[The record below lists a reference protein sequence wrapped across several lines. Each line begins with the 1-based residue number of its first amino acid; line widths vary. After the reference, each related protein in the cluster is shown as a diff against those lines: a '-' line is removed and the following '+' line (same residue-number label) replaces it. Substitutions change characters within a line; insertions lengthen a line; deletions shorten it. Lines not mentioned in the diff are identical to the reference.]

1 LLYNLSNDMYPAG
14 DRKPLELV
22 VKRKAYRTASGKRR
36 EVLRDF
42 AMTISLGKVYALV
55 GPSGCGKTT
64 LLRILIGL
72 DKDFDGSITMAVR
85 PRIGMVFQEPRLL
98 PWRSVLDNL
107 RLAAPQTPV
116 EELKRIAGDLGLGE
130 HLTHFPGELSLGLA
144 RRVAL
149 ARAFAVE
156 PDLLVLDEPFVSLDI
171 ALATRLR
178 EELAALVDRTRVTT
192 LLVTHSLE
200 EAIRLA
206 DHIILLH
213 GHPTGIIGELDI
225 AAPRGAMTDA
235 YAADIKAKIGEI
247 LLKAAAR

>member
-1 LLYNLSNDMYPAG
+1 MYPAG

-72 DKDFDGSITMAVR
+72 DKDFEGSISMPEK

-149 ARAFAVE
+149 ARAFAVA

-178 EELAALVDRTRVTT
+178 EELAALVDRTKVTT

-206 DHIILLH
+206 DHIILLA
-213 GHPTGIIGELDI
+213 GQPTGIIGEVDI
-225 AAPRGAMTDA
+225 AAPRAAMMDG

-247 LLKAAAR
+247 LLKSAAR